1 MNNDEKKDYYSTIGE
16 FLNKNLSAEE
26 DPFAKLKSN
35 TRSRY
40 RRMGNTIE
48 RRPPPRIDRTAE
60 ADKDAQEQKREE
72 EKLVPVPQDLVEDF
86 AILQLLPGSSLN
98 SCKNS
103 WRRLLKKFH
112 PDTITTKKSITV
124 EEAADV
130 VRRINNSYKRIE
142 HWYETGKILSE
153 K

>member
-1 MNNDEKKDYYSTIGE
+1 MNNEEKNYYSTIGE

-26 DPFAKLKSN
+26 DPFVKLKSN

-40 RRMGNTIE
+40 RRMGNVME
-48 RRPPPRIDRTAE
+48 HRPPPKIHD
-60 ADKDAQEQKREE
+60 KRENTGE
-72 EKLVPVPQDLVEDF
+72 QEKREPEKLVPVPQDLVEDF
-86 AILQLLPGSSLN
+86 AVLQLLPGSSL
-98 SCKNS
+98 SLCKNS

-112 PDTITTKKSITV
+112 PDTVTIKKNLTV
-124 EEAADV
+124 EEAANV
-130 VRRINNSYKRIE
+130 VRRINKSYRRIE

>member
-1 MNNDEKKDYYSTIGE
+1 MNKDEKKDYYSTIGE

-26 DPFAKLKSN
+26 DPFVKLKSN
-35 TRSRY
+35 TRARY

-48 RRPPPRIDRTAE
+48 RRPPPKIDKTIGE
-60 ADKDAQEQKREE
+60 ESQEQKREV

-112 PDTITTKKSITV
+112 PDTITFKKSITV
-124 EEAADV
+124 EEAANL

-142 HWYETGKILSE
+142 YWYETGKILSE